1 MKTFGLLVAGCF
13 TMAAVLCAEP
23 AEAKKKP
30 PVTVRVATPFA
41 AGHIL
46 ADTAFKFKEIL
57 EKKTH
62 GRMVVNVATSVLNEQ
77 TINAA
82 MTPCDPALRVA
93 DIMLTG
99 GQPIQDWAPQYFFF
113 NGPYVIE
120 DYDHFLRVWN
130 GDLGDEARALIN
142 DAGNLVSL
150 GTVYRGFRQFTSN
163 EPINVPADFS
173 GLLLRLPP
181 VPDWV
186 AVWSSLGAVPVQVP
200 LTGIRDALINGTA
213 EATEGD
219 LTQISSLALY
229 ELQEYL
235 SLTNHLVGFG
245 LVLANECFMTDLK
258 RSEERQVEKAMRK
271 ATEFGTDK
279 IFDGEAALLA
289 SLQQNGM
296 TVVTPDAEAIRAAA
310 RPAIDELFAT
320 RWTVTTWDEV
330 LAQ

>member
-1 MKTFGLLVAGCF
+1 MKTFGVLLAGSF
-13 TMAAVLCAEP
+13 AVTTLLCADP
-23 AEAKKKP
+23 AHAKHPK
-30 PVTVRVATPFA
+30 VTVRVVTPFA
-41 AGHIL
+41 PGHIL
-46 ADTAFKFKEIL
+46 ADTALKFEEIL

-62 GRMVVNVATSVLNEQ
+62 GRMSVTVSTQVMNEQ

-82 MTPCDPALRVA
+82 MMPCDPAERVG
-93 DIMLTG
+93 DILLTG

-142 DAGNLVSL
+142 ASGNLVSL

-163 EPINVPADFS
+163 EPIEGPASFV
-173 GLLLRLPP
+173 GLALRLPP

-186 AVWSSLGAVPVQVP
+186 AVWTSLGAVPTTVP
-200 LTGIRDALINGTA
+200 LDQIRAALESGLV

-229 ELQEYL
+229 DFQDYL

-258 RSEERQVEKAMRK
+258 HSDERQIEKAMKK
-271 ATEFGTDK
+271 ATAFGTQK
-279 IFDGEAALLA
+279 IIDGEATLLA
-289 SLQQNGM
+289 SLEGNGM

-310 RPAIDELFAT
+310 KPAIDELFAT
-320 RWTVTTWDEV
+320 KWNVTTWDEV